1 MKTIFEKTNGID
13 GINLTD
19 ENIDVNFI
27 PSDCLRKNEVGLP
40 QLSELDVM
48 RHYKELSDLNFC
60 IEKGFYPLGS
70 CTMKYNPKV
79 NEFLSSL
86 DGFNIHPNSPDEM
99 AQGSLKLMYNLQNAL
114 LEVTGMDAITLQ
126 PSAGAHGEM
135 TGMMIIKKYFDTIG
149 EKRTKVIIPDSA
161 HGTNPASARMSGFDI
176 IEIKSNEKGQVDID
190 ALKAVLDKD
199 VAAIMMTNPNTLG
212 IFEEQVEEISKIMHE
227 NGSLLYYDGANFN
240 AIMGYTNPKLMGFDV
255 VHLNLHKTF
264 STPHGGGGPGAGPVA
279 VVEKLKDFLPTPVID
294 FDGKKYFRNY
304 NVKHSIGSVKDFCGN
319 FSVLVKAYAYIL
331 MMGKNLKHASENAVL
346 NANYLKEKLKK
357 YYDLPYDEPC
367 MHEFVLSGERQK
379 HESGVST
386 LNIAKALMDGN
397 THPPTVYFPLIVHEA
412 IMIEPT
418 ESENKE
424 ILDEFVDTM
433 ILIAQESKTNPE
445 KILSAPHTTPVKKI
459 DEVTA
464 ARHPDLKY
472 IKEI

>member
-114 LEVTGMDAITLQ
+114 LKVTGMDAITLQ

-176 IEIKSNEKGQVDID
+176 IEIKSNAKGQVDID

-386 LNIAKALMDGN
+386 LNMAKALMDGN

>member
-1 MKTIFEKTNGID
+1 MKTIFEKSNGID

-19 ENIDVNFI
+19 EKENLDFLEK
-27 PSDCLRKNEVGLP
+27 DLLRTNNTELP
-40 QLSELDVM
+40 QMSELEVM

-79 NEFLSSL
+79 NEFLSNL
-86 DGFNIHPNSPDEM
+86 EGFNIHPEISDDK
-99 AQGSLKLMYNLQNAL
+99 AQGALKLMYNLQKAL
-114 LEVTGMDAITLQ
+114 LKITGMDAITLK

-161 HGTNPASARMSGFDI
+161 HGTNPASAKMAGFDI
-176 IEIKSNEKGQVDID
+176 IEIKSNEKGQVDIES
-190 ALKAVLDKD
+190 LKAVLNED

-212 IFEEQVEEISKIMHE
+212 IFEERVEEISKLMHD

-264 STPHGGGGPGAGPVA
+264 STPHGGGGPGAGPIA
-279 VVEKLKDFLPTPVID
+279 VVEKLKDFLPTPTIE
-294 FDGKKYFRNY
+294 FDGEKYYRNY
-304 NVKHSIGSVKDFCGN
+304 NLKNSIGSIKDFYGN
-319 FSVLVKAYAYIL
+319 FSVFVRAYAYIL
-331 MMGKNLKHASENAVL
+331 MLGKNLKYASENAVL

-386 LNIAKALMDGN
+386 LHIAKALMDGN

-418 ESENKE
+418 ESEQKE
-424 ILDEFVDTM
+424 KLDEFVDTM
-433 ILIAQESKTNPE
+433 IKIAELSKSNQEE
-445 KILSAPHTTPVKKI
+445 ILSAPHTTPVKKI

-472 IKEI
+472 IKE

>member
-1 MKTIFEKTNGID
+1 MKTIFEKSNGID

-19 ENIDVNFI
+19 EKENLNFLDKDLLRT
-27 PSDCLRKNEVGLP
+27 SDTELP
-40 QLSELDVM
+40 QMSELEVM

-79 NEFLSSL
+79 NEFLSTLES
-86 DGFNIHPNSPDEM
+86 FNIHPNTSDKN
-99 AQGSLKLMYNLQNAL
+99 AQGALKLMYDLQTAL
-114 LEVTGMDAITLQ
+114 LKITGMDAITLK

-135 TGMMIIKKYFDTIG
+135 TGMMIIKKYFDSIG

-161 HGTNPASARMSGFDI
+161 HGTNPASAKMAGFDI
-176 IEIKSNEKGQVDID
+176 VEIKSNEKGQVDID
-190 ALKAVLDKD
+190 SLKAVLNED

-212 IFEEQVEEISKIMHE
+212 IFEERVEEISKLMHD

-279 VVEKLKDFLPTPVID
+279 VVEKLKDFLPTPTIE
-294 FDGKKYFRNY
+294 FDGNKYFRNY
-304 NVKHSIGSVKDFCGN
+304 NVKNSIGSIKDFYGN
-319 FSVLVKAYAYIL
+319 FSVFVRAYAYIL
-331 MMGKNLKHASENAVL
+331 MLGQNLKHASENAVL

-367 MHEFVLSGERQK
+367 MHEFVLSGEKQK
-379 HESGVST
+379 QESGVST
-386 LNIAKALMDGN
+386 LHIAKALMDGN

-418 ESENKE
+418 ESEQKE
-424 ILDEFVDTM
+424 KLDEFVDTM
-433 ILIAQESKTNPE
+433 IEIAKMAKDNPE
-445 KILSAPHTTPVKKI
+445 EILSAPHTTPVKKI

-464 ARHPDLKY
+464 ARHPDLKF
-472 IKEI
+472 IKE

>member
-1 MKTIFEKTNGID
+1 MKTIFEKSNGID

-19 ENIDVNFI
+19 EKENLNFLDKDLLRT
-27 PSDCLRKNEVGLP
+27 SDTELP
-40 QLSELDVM
+40 QMSELEVM

-79 NEFLSSL
+79 NEFLSTL
-86 DGFNIHPNSPDEM
+86 EGFNIHPNTSDKN
-99 AQGSLKLMYNLQNAL
+99 AQGALKLMYDLQTAL
-114 LEVTGMDAITLQ
+114 LKITGMDAITLK

-135 TGMMIIKKYFDTIG
+135 TGMMIIKKYFDSIG

-161 HGTNPASARMSGFDI
+161 HGTNPASAKMAGFDI
-176 IEIKSNEKGQVDID
+176 VEIKSNEKGQVDID
-190 ALKAVLDKD
+190 SLKAALNED

-212 IFEEQVEEISKIMHE
+212 IFEERVEEISKLMHD

-279 VVEKLKDFLPTPVID
+279 VVEKLKDFLPTPTIE
-294 FDGKKYFRNY
+294 FDGNKYFRNY
-304 NVKHSIGSVKDFCGN
+304 NVKNSIGSIKDFYGN
-319 FSVLVKAYAYIL
+319 FSVFVRAYAYIL
-331 MMGKNLKHASENAVL
+331 MLGQNLKHASENAVL

-367 MHEFVLSGERQK
+367 MHEFVLSGEKQK
-379 HESGVST
+379 QESGVST
-386 LNIAKALMDGN
+386 LHIAKALMDGN

-418 ESENKE
+418 ESEQKE
-424 ILDEFVDTM
+424 KLDEFVDTM
-433 ILIAQESKTNPE
+433 IEIAKMAKDNPE
-445 KILSAPHTTPVKKI
+445 EILSAPHTTPVKKI

-464 ARHPDLKY
+464 ARHPDLKF
-472 IKEI
+472 IKE

>member
-13 GINLTD
+13 GINLTN

-86 DGFNIHPNSPDEM
+86 DGFNIHPNFPDEM

-114 LEVTGMDAITLQ
+114 LKVTGMDAITLQ

-176 IEIKSNEKGQVDID
+176 IEIKSNAKGQVDID

>member
-1 MKTIFEKTNGID
+1 MKTIFEKSNGID

-19 ENIDVNFI
+19 EKENLNFLDKDLLRT
-27 PSDCLRKNEVGLP
+27 SDTELP
-40 QLSELDVM
+40 QMSELEVM

-79 NEFLSSL
+79 NEFLSTL
-86 DGFNIHPNSPDEM
+86 EGFNIHPNTSDKN
-99 AQGSLKLMYNLQNAL
+99 AQGALKLMYDLQTAL
-114 LEVTGMDAITLQ
+114 LKITGMDAITLK

-135 TGMMIIKKYFDTIG
+135 TGMMIIKKYFDYIG

-161 HGTNPASARMSGFDI
+161 HGTNPASAKMAGFDI

-190 ALKAVLDKD
+190 SLKAVLNKD

-212 IFEEQVEEISKIMHE
+212 IFEERVEEISKLMHD

-279 VVEKLKDFLPTPVID
+279 VVEKLKDFLPTPTIE
-294 FDGKKYFRNY
+294 FDGNKYFRNY
-304 NVKHSIGSVKDFCGN
+304 NVKNSIGSIKDFYGN
-319 FSVLVKAYAYIL
+319 FSVFVRAYAYIL
-331 MMGKNLKHASENAVL
+331 MLGQNLKHASENAVL

-367 MHEFVLSGERQK
+367 MHEFVLSGEKQK
-379 HESGVST
+379 QESGVST
-386 LNIAKALMDGN
+386 LHIAKALMDGN

-418 ESENKE
+418 ESEQKE
-424 ILDEFVDTM
+424 KLDEFVDTM
-433 ILIAQESKTNPE
+433 IEIAKMAKDNPE
-445 KILSAPHTTPVKKI
+445 EILSAPHTTPVKKI

-464 ARHPDLKY
+464 ARHPDLKF
-472 IKEI
+472 IKE

>member
-1 MKTIFEKTNGID
+1 MKTIFEKSNGID

-19 ENIDVNFI
+19 EKENLNFLDKDLLRT
-27 PSDCLRKNEVGLP
+27 SDTELP
-40 QLSELDVM
+40 QMSELEVI

-79 NEFLSSL
+79 NEFLSTL
-86 DGFNIHPNSPDEM
+86 EGFNIHPNTSDKN
-99 AQGSLKLMYNLQNAL
+99 AQGALKLMYNLQTAL
-114 LEVTGMDAITLQ
+114 LKITGMDAITLK

-135 TGMMIIKKYFDTIG
+135 TGMMIIKKYFDSIG

-161 HGTNPASARMSGFDI
+161 HGTNPASAKMAGFDI
-176 IEIKSNEKGQVDID
+176 VEIKSNEKGQVDID
-190 ALKAVLDKD
+190 SLKAVLNED

-212 IFEEQVEEISKIMHE
+212 IFEERVEEISKLMHD

-279 VVEKLKDFLPTPVID
+279 VVEKLKDFLPTPTIE
-294 FDGKKYFRNY
+294 FDGNKYFRNY
-304 NVKHSIGSVKDFCGN
+304 NVKNSIGSIKDFYGN
-319 FSVLVKAYAYIL
+319 FSVFVRAYAYIL
-331 MMGKNLKHASENAVL
+331 MLGQNLKHASENAVL

-367 MHEFVLSGERQK
+367 MHEFVLSGEKQK
-379 HESGVST
+379 QESGVST
-386 LNIAKALMDGN
+386 LHIAKALMDGN

-418 ESENKE
+418 ESEQKE
-424 ILDEFVDTM
+424 KLDEFVDTM
-433 ILIAQESKTNPE
+433 IEIAKMAKDNPE
-445 KILSAPHTTPVKKI
+445 EILSAPHTTPVKKI

-464 ARHPDLKY
+464 ARHPDLKF
-472 IKEI
+472 IKE

>member
-1 MKTIFEKTNGID
+1 MKTIFEKSNGID

-19 ENIDVNFI
+19 EKENLNFLDKDLLRT
-27 PSDCLRKNEVGLP
+27 SDTELP
-40 QLSELDVM
+40 QMSELEVM

-79 NEFLSSL
+79 NEFLSTL
-86 DGFNIHPNSPDEM
+86 EGFNIHPNTSDKN
-99 AQGSLKLMYNLQNAL
+99 AQGALKLMYDLQTAL
-114 LEVTGMDAITLQ
+114 LKITGMDAITLK

-135 TGMMIIKKYFDTIG
+135 TGMMIIKKYFDSIG

-161 HGTNPASARMSGFDI
+161 HGTNPASAKMAGFDI
-176 IEIKSNEKGQVDID
+176 VEIKSNEKGQVDID
-190 ALKAVLDKD
+190 SLKAVLNED

-212 IFEEQVEEISKIMHE
+212 IFEERVEEISKLMHD

-264 STPHGGGGPGAGPVA
+264 STPHGGGGPGAGPVT
-279 VVEKLKDFLPTPVID
+279 VVEKLKDFLPTPTIE
-294 FDGKKYFRNY
+294 FDGNKYFRNY
-304 NVKHSIGSVKDFCGN
+304 NVKNSIGSIKDFYGN
-319 FSVLVKAYAYIL
+319 FSIFVRAYAYIL
-331 MMGKNLKHASENAVL
+331 MLGQNLKHASENAVL

-367 MHEFVLSGERQK
+367 MHEFVLSGEKQK
-379 HESGVST
+379 QESGVST
-386 LNIAKALMDGN
+386 LHIAKALMDGN

-418 ESENKE
+418 ESEQKE
-424 ILDEFVDTM
+424 KLDEFVDTM
-433 ILIAQESKTNPE
+433 IEIAKMAKDNPE
-445 KILSAPHTTPVKKI
+445 EILSAPHTTPVKKI

-464 ARHPDLKY
+464 ARHPDLKF
-472 IKEI
+472 IKE

>member
-1 MKTIFEKTNGID
+1 MKTIFEKSNGID

-19 ENIDVNFI
+19 EKENLNFLDKDLLRT
-27 PSDCLRKNEVGLP
+27 SDTELP
-40 QLSELDVM
+40 QMSELEVM

-79 NEFLSSL
+79 NEFLSAL
-86 DGFNIHPNSPDEM
+86 EGFNIHPNTSDKN
-99 AQGSLKLMYNLQNAL
+99 AQGALKLMYDLQTAL
-114 LEVTGMDAITLQ
+114 LKITGMDAITLK

-135 TGMMIIKKYFDTIG
+135 TGMMIIKKYFDSIG

-161 HGTNPASARMSGFDI
+161 HGTNPASAKMAGFDI
-176 IEIKSNEKGQVDID
+176 VEIKSNEKGQVDID
-190 ALKAVLDKD
+190 SLKAVLNED

-212 IFEEQVEEISKIMHE
+212 IFEERVEEISKLMHD

-279 VVEKLKDFLPTPVID
+279 VVEKLKDFLPTPTIE
-294 FDGKKYFRNY
+294 FDGNKYFRNY
-304 NVKHSIGSVKDFCGN
+304 NVKNSIGSIKDFYGN
-319 FSVLVKAYAYIL
+319 FSVFVRAYAYIL
-331 MMGKNLKHASENAVL
+331 MLGQNLKHASENAVL

-367 MHEFVLSGERQK
+367 MHEFVLSGEKQK
-379 HESGVST
+379 QESGVST
-386 LNIAKALMDGN
+386 LHIAKALMDGN

-418 ESENKE
+418 ESEQKE
-424 ILDEFVDTM
+424 KLDEFVDTM
-433 ILIAQESKTNPE
+433 IEIAKMAKDNPE
-445 KILSAPHTTPVKKI
+445 EILSAPHTTPVKKI

-464 ARHPDLKY
+464 ARHPDLKF
-472 IKEI
+472 IKE

>member
-1 MKTIFEKTNGID
+1 MKTIFEKSNGID

-19 ENIDVNFI
+19 SIEEINFL
-27 PSDCLRKNEVGLP
+27 PKNSLRQKKPELP

-60 IEKGFYPLGS
+60 IENGFYPLGS

-79 NEFLSSL
+79 NELLASL
-86 DGFNIHPNSPDEM
+86 EGFNIHPNTEDDM
-99 AQGSLKLMYNLQNAL
+99 AQGALKLMYELQNAL
-114 LEVTGMDAITLQ
+114 LKITGMDAITLK

-161 HGTNPASARMSGFDI
+161 HGTNPASAKMSGFDI
-176 IEIKSNEKGQVDID
+176 VEIKSNERGQVDINE
-190 ALKAVLDKD
+190 LKEALDKD

-212 IFEEQVEEISKIMHE
+212 IFEENVLEISKIMHE

-255 VHLNLHKTF
+255 VHINLHKTF

-279 VVEKLKDFLPTPVID
+279 VVEKLKEFLPTPVIA
-294 FDGKKYFRNY
+294 FDGEKYYRNY
-304 NVKHSIGSVKDFCGN
+304 NLKHTIGSIKDFYGN
-319 FSVLVKAYAYIL
+319 FSVLIKAYAYIL

-357 YYDLPYDEPC
+357 YYNLPYDEPC
-367 MHEFVLSGERQK
+367 MHEFVITGEKQK
-379 HESGVST
+379 EENGVST

-397 THPPTVYFPLIVHEA
+397 THPPTIYFPLIVHEA

-418 ESENKE
+418 ESEHKE
-424 ILDEFVDTM
+424 KLDEFVDTM
-433 ILIAQESKTNPE
+433 IKIAHDVKTNPE
-445 KILSAPHTTPVKKI
+445 YVLSAPHTTPVQKI
-459 DEVTA
+459 DEVLA
-464 ARHPDLKY
+464 ARHPDLNYKN
-472 IKEI
+472 

>member
-1 MKTIFEKTNGID
+1 MKTIFEKSNGID

-19 ENIDVNFI
+19 EKENLNFLDKDLLRT
-27 PSDCLRKNEVGLP
+27 SDTELP
-40 QLSELDVM
+40 QMSELEVM

-79 NEFLSSL
+79 NEFLSTL
-86 DGFNIHPNSPDEM
+86 EGFNIHPNTSDKN
-99 AQGSLKLMYNLQNAL
+99 AQGALKLMYDLQTAL
-114 LEVTGMDAITLQ
+114 LKITGMDAITLK

-135 TGMMIIKKYFDTIG
+135 TGMMIIKKYFDSIG

-161 HGTNPASARMSGFDI
+161 HGTNPASAKMAGFDI
-176 IEIKSNEKGQVDID
+176 IEIKSNEKGQVDI
-190 ALKAVLDKD
+190 ASLKAVLNED

-212 IFEEQVEEISKIMHE
+212 IFEERVEEISKLMHD

-264 STPHGGGGPGAGPVA
+264 STPHGGGGPGDGTVA
-279 VVEKLKDFLPTPVID
+279 VVEKLKDFLPTPTIE
-294 FDGKKYFRNY
+294 FDGNKYFRNY
-304 NVKHSIGSVKDFCGN
+304 NVKNSIGSIKDFYGN
-319 FSVLVKAYAYIL
+319 FSVFVRAYAYIL
-331 MMGKNLKHASENAVL
+331 MLGQNLKHASENAVL
-346 NANYLKEKLKK
+346 NANYLKGKLKK

-367 MHEFVLSGERQK
+367 MHEFVLSGEKQK
-379 HESGVST
+379 QESGVST
-386 LNIAKALMDGN
+386 LHIAKALMDGN

-418 ESENKE
+418 ESEQKE
-424 ILDEFVDTM
+424 KLDEFVDT
-433 ILIAQESKTNPE
+433 IIEIAKMAKDNPE
-445 KILSAPHTTPVKKI
+445 EILSAPHTTPVKKI

-464 ARHPDLKY
+464 ARHPDLKF
-472 IKEI
+472 IKE

>member
-1 MKTIFEKTNGID
+1 MKTIFEKSNGTD

-19 ENIDVNFI
+19 EKINIDFL
-27 PSDCLRKNEVGLP
+27 PKNLCRTADTNLP

-48 RHYKELSDLNFC
+48 RHYKELSNLNFC
-60 IEKGFYPLGS
+60 IEQGFYPLGS
-70 CTMKYNPKV
+70 CTMKYNPEV
-79 NEFLSSL
+79 NELLASL
-86 DGFNIHPNSPDEM
+86 DGFNIHPNVSDDM
-99 AQGSLKLMYNLQNAL
+99 AQGALKLMYNLQSSL
-114 LEVTGMDAITLQ
+114 LKITGMDAITLK

-135 TGMMIIKKYFDTIG
+135 TGMMIIRKYFDSIG

-161 HGTNPASARMSGFDI
+161 HGTNPASAKMSGFDI
-176 IEIKSNEKGQVDID
+176 VEIKSNEKGQVDID
-190 ALKAVLDKD
+190 ALKSVLDKD

-212 IFEEQVEEISKIMHE
+212 IFEENVEEISRLMHE

-279 VVEKLKDFLPTPVID
+279 VVEKLKDYLPTPIVD
-294 FDGKKYFRNY
+294 FDGEKYFRNY
-304 NVKHSIGSVKDFCGN
+304 DLKNSIGSVKDFYGN

-418 ESENKE
+418 ESEHKE
-424 ILDEFVDTM
+424 MLDDFVETM
-433 ILIAQESKTNPE
+433 IQIAQTAKENPE
-445 KILSAPHTTPVKKI
+445 EILSAPHTTPVKKI
-459 DEVTA
+459 DEVQA

-472 IKEI
+472 TD